1 MKAILETRRAHYIR
15 YLRFSY
21 TQQTNT
27 HAIIHNVLTIIVDK
41 KIQSYNQNGQA
52 GFKQDRQN
60 LSHD

>member
-1 MKAILETRRAHYIR
+1 MKAILEMRRAHYIR

-52 GFKQDRQN
+52 RN
-60 LSHD
+60 HLY